1 MNMSLPLLKASPAG
15 RIINVS
21 SMIGP
26 VGNGQ
31 NSLCIITKG
40 AMLLF
45 TKSLAAGMAKSVSPG
60 IFMTD
65 MNAKFTQEQE
75 KLATVEK
82 NSTHATIGKTTRVGG
97 CRLVFG
103 IRRIVL
109 HDGSGSTGGWRHCF
123 CLVKLLHCIKVK

>member
-82 NSTHATIGKTTRVGG
+82 TVPMQRLGKPQELAGAVLYLASDASSDTVGADL
-97 CRLVFG
+97 LVDGG
-103 IRRIVL
+103 IV
-109 HDGSGSTGGWRHCF
+109 S
-123 CLVKLLHCIKVK
+123 V